1 MTERDR
7 AEAKPAKQRQ
17 STEVLERDRVS
28 AEAPAQARRW
38 THPLPAKA
46 RPPQPSEP
54 ILIPKLRIQFADFPY
69 LHYSIDQRL
78 LTLET
83 CCGYGYELV
92 RVRRNLPRIFKVPPA
107 ARGCREN
114 CGILRQTR
122 THSPCER
129 IPGPRRLM
137 QKRQLF
143 PELQWASPSRV
154 ALPRRIRGSERFRYQ
169 VLEYG
174 PDSLS
179 AALWLQHSLHQTLD

>member
-17 STEVLERDRVS
+17 STEIRERDRVS

-46 RPPQPSEP
+46 RTPQPSEP

-92 RVRRNLPRIFKVPPA
+92 RVRRNLPGIFKVPPGT
-107 ARGCREN
+107 RGCREN
-114 CGILRQTR
+114 CGTLR
-122 THSPCER
+122 HSQNPFSLREDSR
-129 IPGPRRLM
+129 
-137 QKRQLF
+137 
-143 PELQWASPSRV
+143 AS
-154 ALPRRIRGSERFRYQ
+154 AAYAEKTTLPRAPVGVSQSCRVTTTDTRVRTVPLPGTGI
-169 VLEYG
+169 
-174 PDSLS
+174 
-179 AALWLQHSLHQTLD
+179 